1 MTSKPWYPV
10 SNYIQDSCANY
21 TKHDFNATIFAS
33 QVITASF
40 SAFFYAAVLIL
51 SALSVC
57 FKPLVK
63 VIASQAIFVLF
74 LIGAI
79 MVSVNVLNTSDNKTV
94 MLYHRIVTAFVVGIV
109 FVLLGAVRFF
119 TKPTSS
125 PSVRTLGEHEP
136 SMGLVVTMITIPLNI
151 TELMILLG
159 AEASKNATPRMQ
171 KDLWVLLLTD
181 DMIYIV
187 QKFIQAGV
195 YIWLRNT
202 RAREPFRENA
212 QFYFRILA
220 FFNFIQWVDT
230 QVNVESDFY
239 LNRARAV
246 YGGWFDVLEAMYKAL
261 MIDFRLLCS
270 LLFLEHSMQIHH
282 EIDGH
287 AEAADVGNNET
298 SSRIAVTTTS
308 SDRQRKSVGFLIGLS
323 CFLAPFFCAVQY
335 VPKLHFPVCIRATAN
350 FLISICIITSGM
362 VLLLKNKLDFDKRD
376 KESVNVK
383 IMVSTGTLQKMR
395 KKRKKLLSHALF
407 YT

>member
-1 MTSKPWYPV
+1 MTSKLLYPV
-10 SNYIQDSCANY
+10 SSYHIQDSCANY
-21 TKHDFNATIFAS
+21 TKHDLNATVFAS
-33 QVITASF
+33 QIITASF

-159 AEASKNATPRMQ
+159 AEASKNTTPRMQ
-171 KDLWVLLLTD
+171 EDLWTLLVTD

-202 RAREPFRENA
+202 TAREPYRENA
-212 QFYFRILA
+212 QFYFKILA

-239 LNRARAV
+239 LNRARVV

-270 LLFLEHSMQIHH
+270 LLFLEHSMQIRH
-282 EIDGH
+282 ETDGH
-287 AEAADVGNNET
+287 TEAADVGNNET
-298 SSRIAVTTTS
+298 SRRIAVTMTS
-308 SDRQRKSVGFLIGLS
+308 SDRQRKSVGFLIGVS
-323 CFLAPFFCAVQY
+323 CFLSPFFCAVQY

-350 FLISICIITSGM
+350 FLIAICIISSGM

-383 IMVSTGTLQKMR
+383 IMVST
-395 KKRKKLLSHALF
+395 LLHYYYA
-407 YT
+407 TR